1 MVMYKLSFL
10 QMFDHCL
17 APSTMGDG
25 TGCDNMTA
33 IIVRFKSGLIAEVG
47 QVSSNGEG
55 SKKRAAEEEPSTE
68 EQQDSKRQKV
78 DDPLSSSVVTSSV

>member
-1 MVMYKLSFL
+1 
-10 QMFDHCL
+10 MFDHCL

-33 IIVRFKSGLIAEVG
+33 IIVRFKDGVITDVG
-47 QVSSNGEG
+47 QHTTIEG
-55 SKKRAAEEEPSTE
+55 SKKRAAEEEPSVE
-68 EQQDSKRQKV
+68 EQQDTKRQKV